1 MNTRILL
8 LLMCLLATSGVAKA
22 QTADVSAATARK
34 WYAPDAVT
42 LQFAGNLGMLSVAPS
57 YSFAHDKL
65 NAELFY
71 GYVPKFDAKK
81 ALHLLT
87 LKGIYKPFRKV
98 PLKNGFSLTPVRV
111 GLGLSYYFRSQFS
124 TNWSDAYPTN
134 DYYWW
139 TSSLRLTGSLG
150 PSLNYSLPNSSS
162 FSELSLYGDLNTYD
176 LIVTS
181 AVKDRSLTAWDIIS
195 FSVGLRASF
204 R

>member
-1 MNTRILL
+1 MNLKALYILV
-8 LLMCLLATSGVAKA
+8 CLLATAPLAIA
-22 QTADVSAATARK
+22 QNPDDSAAPARK

-42 LQFAGNLGMLSVAPS
+42 LQFAGNIGMFSIAPS

-71 GYVPKFDAKK
+71 GFVPKFDATEE
-81 ALHLLT
+81 LHILT
-87 LKGIYKPFRKV
+87 LKGIYKPFGQV
-98 PLKNGFSLTPVRV
+98 PLKEKLSLTPLRV
-111 GLGLSYYFRSQFS
+111 GMGVSYYFRSQFE
-124 TNWSDAYPTN
+124 TNWSNAYPTN

-150 PSLNYSLPNSSS
+150 PALNYSLPESKN
-162 FSELSLYGDLNTYD
+162 FREISLYGDLNTYD

-181 AVKDRSLTAWDIIS
+181 AVKDKTLTAWDIVS
-195 FSVGLRASF
+195 FGIGLRASF

>member
-1 MNTRILL
+1 MIIKTICVLA
-8 LLMCLLATSGVAKA
+8 CLFLTPYLGMS
-22 QTADVSAATARK
+22 QRFEDSTAVARK

-42 LQFAGNLGMLSVAPS
+42 LQFAGNIGMLSIAPS

-71 GYVPKFDAKK
+71 GYVPKFDAAE
-81 ALHLLT
+81 ALHVLT

-98 PLKNGFSLTPVRV
+98 PLNQDFSLTPLRF
-111 GLGLSYYFRSQFS
+111 GLGVSYYFRSQFS
-124 TNWSDAYPTN
+124 TNWSNAYPTN

-150 PSLNYSLPNSSS
+150 PAFNYSLPNSKS
-162 FSELSLYGDLNTYD
+162 FRELSLYGDVNTYD
-176 LIVTS
+176 LILTS
-181 AVKDRSLTAWDIIS
+181 AIKDNSLTAWDIVS
-195 FSVGLRASF
+195 FGIGVRASF

>member
-1 MNTRILL
+1 MRMKELFVL
-8 LLMCLLATSGVAKA
+8 ACLLAAPYLVVGQSME
-22 QTADVSAATARK
+22 DSSATERK
-34 WYAPDAVT
+34 WYSPDAVT
-42 LQFAGNLGMLSVAPS
+42 LQFAGNLGMFAVAPS

-71 GYVPKFDAKK
+71 GYVPKFDAEE
-81 ALHLLT
+81 ALHVLT

-98 PLKNGFSLTPVRV
+98 PLWEEFSITPLRF

-124 TNWSDAYPTN
+124 TNWSSAYPSS

-150 PSLNYSLPNSSS
+150 PAINYNLQNSKT
-162 FSELSLYGDLNTYD
+162 FRELSLYGDVNSYD

-181 AVKDRSLTAWDIIS
+181 AVKDKTLTAWDILS
-195 FSVGLRASF
+195 FGVGLRASF

>member
-1 MNTRILL
+1 MNFHKALFLL
-8 LLMCLLATSGVAKA
+8 CLLAAPYLSKA
-22 QTADVSAATARK
+22 QNTEISSATARK

-42 LQFAGNLGMLSVAPS
+42 LQFAGNIGMFAVAPS

-71 GYVPKFDAKK
+71 GYVPEFEAEEK
-81 ALHLLT
+81 LHILT
-87 LKGIYKPFRKV
+87 LKGVYKPFRKV
-98 PLKNGFSLTPVRV
+98 PLKNNFSLTPLRF

-124 TNWSDAYPTN
+124 TNWSNTYPTN

-150 PSLNYSLPNSSS
+150 PALNYSLPNSRN
-162 FSELSLYGDLNTYD
+162 FRELSLYGDVSTYD

-181 AVKDRSLTAWDIIS
+181 VVKDKSLTAWDIVS
-195 FSVGLRASF
+195 FDVGLRASF

>member
-1 MNTRILL
+1 MKLKIIIVLAHLL
-8 LLMCLLATSGVAKA
+8 IAPTLGVG
-22 QTADVSAATARK
+22 QSMEENSDSERK

-42 LQFAGNLGMLSVAPS
+42 LQFAGNIGMFSVAPS

-65 NAELFY
+65 NGELFY
-71 GYVPKFDAKK
+71 GYVPKFDAEE
-81 ALHLLT
+81 ALHVLT

-98 PLKNGFSLTPVRV
+98 PLGEDFSVTPLRI

-124 TNWSDAYPTN
+124 INWSSAYPSN

-150 PSLNYSLPNSSS
+150 PAINYNLQNSKS
-162 FSELSLYGDLNTYD
+162 FREISLYGDLNTYD

-181 AVKDRSLTAWDIIS
+181 AVKDKTLTAWDIIS
-195 FSVGLRASF
+195 FGVGLRASF

>member
-1 MNTRILL
+1 MRLKSILSTFIL
-8 LLMCLLATSGVAKA
+8 STLPFLTTA
-22 QTADVSAATARK
+22 QELEVGAASARK

-42 LQFAGNLGMLSVAPS
+42 VQFAGNIGMFAIAPS
-57 YSFAHDKL
+57 YSFAKDKL

-71 GYVPKFDAKK
+71 GYVPKLDADE
-81 ALHLLT
+81 ALHILT
-87 LKGIYKPFRKV
+87 LKGVYKPIR
-98 PLKNGFSLTPVRV
+98 NARIREGISLTPLRL

-124 TNWSDAYPTN
+124 TNWSNAYPTS

-150 PSLNYSLPNSSS
+150 PAINFSLPNNQH
-162 FSELSLYGDLNTYD
+162 FRELSLYGDVNTYD

-181 AVKDRSLTAWDIIS
+181 AVRDESLTAWDIIS
-195 FSVGLRASF
+195 FSAGLRASF

>member
-1 MNTRILL
+1 MNLKILFV
-8 LLMCLLATSGVAKA
+8 LACIVAAPSLVKG
-22 QTADVSAATARK
+22 QSTADSSATTRK
-34 WYAPDAVT
+34 WFAPDAVT
-42 LQFAGNLGMLSVAPS
+42 LQFAGNLGMFSIAPS
-57 YSFAHDKL
+57 YSFAQDKL

-71 GYVPKFDAKK
+71 GFVPKFDAEE

-87 LKGIYKPFRKV
+87 LKGIYKPVRKV
-98 PLKNGFSLTPVRV
+98 ALKNDFSLTPLRV

-124 TNWSDAYPTN
+124 TNWSSAYPTS

-150 PSLNYSLPNSSS
+150 PALNYSLPNSKS
-162 FSELSLYGDLNTYD
+162 FSELSLFGDLNTYD

-181 AVKDRSLTAWDIIS
+181 AVKDKTLTAWDIIS
-195 FSVGLRASF
+195 FSLGVRASF

>member
-1 MNTRILL
+1 MLVAPS
-8 LLMCLLATSGVAKA
+8 LASA
-22 QTADVSAATARK
+22 QHVEVSAATARK

-42 LQFAGNLGMLSVAPS
+42 LQFAGNIGMLAVAPS
-57 YSFAHDKL
+57 YSFAKDKL

-71 GYVPKFDAKK
+71 GYIPKFDAEE

-98 PLKNGFSLTPVRV
+98 ALKENLSLTPLRF

-124 TNWSDAYPTN
+124 TNWSSAYPSN

-150 PSLNYSLPNSSS
+150 PALNYSLPASKS
-162 FSELSLYGDLNTYD
+162 FSELSLYGELNTYD

-181 AVKDRSLTAWDIIS
+181 AVKDKTLTAWDIIS
-195 FSVGLRASF
+195 FSIGLRASF

>member
-1 MNTRILL
+1 MLVAPS
-8 LLMCLLATSGVAKA
+8 LASA
-22 QTADVSAATARK
+22 QHVEVSAATARK

-42 LQFAGNLGMLSVAPS
+42 LQFAGNIGMLAVAPS
-57 YSFAHDKL
+57 YSFAKDKL

-71 GYVPKFDAKK
+71 GYIPKFDAEE

-98 PLKNGFSLTPVRV
+98 ALKENLSLTPLRF

-124 TNWSDAYPTN
+124 TNWSSAYPSN

-150 PSLNYSLPNSSS
+150 PALNYSLPASKS
-162 FSELSLYGDLNTYD
+162 FSELGLYGELNTYD

-181 AVKDRSLTAWDIIS
+181 AVKDKTLTAWDIIS
-195 FSVGLRASF
+195 FSIGLRASF

>member
-1 MNTRILL
+1 MNLKMIFVLA
-8 LLMCLLATSGVAKA
+8 CLVAA
-22 QTADVSAATARK
+22 PSFAICQSTADTSATTRK
-34 WYAPDAVT
+34 WFAPDAVT
-42 LQFAGNLGMLSVAPS
+42 LQFAGNMGMFSIAPS
-57 YSFAHDKL
+57 YSFAQDKL

-71 GYVPKFDAKK
+71 GYVPKLDAEE

-87 LKGIYKPFRKV
+87 LKGIYKPVRKV
-98 PLKNGFSLTPVRV
+98 ALKNDFSLTPLRV

-124 TNWSDAYPTN
+124 TNWSSAYPTS

-150 PSLNYSLPNSSS
+150 PALNYSMPNSKS

-181 AVKDRSLTAWDIIS
+181 AVKDKTLTAWDIIS
-195 FSVGLRASF
+195 FSLGVRASF